1 MSQLEIRR
9 HDRFQTSICRETP
22 TTTEEPLYQLHNIP
36 NNLRHTYSRHPA
48 FSSHKTI
55 SDKITKAKPTSNP
68 PISTT
73 MLNPTPPP
81 TLREAAI
88 QAAAA
93 KNLESFSK
101 AYTPNPTQ
109 AGYIAKAMSKAC
121 NQLARTTNVC
131 NNGLVKQLC
140 FIQANNK
147 LAILSCPFPTQGPEG
162 EAIIAGSLGDS
173 FDVICP
179 VTIRLRDARGLVISV
194 VTPKSY
200 AVEPL
205 DLPISQSNPIEEE
218 GPPPTDGT
226 QPEPAG
232 PDRIK
237 IVIKD
242 PDVELCF
249 AAIPKV
255 FPLAAGYTIPVS
267 DETKK
272 PITIETP
279 TPTTDLTEFE
289 LWFEAMKYGVFNL
302 KNQSIHHHDTL
313 FVYDQLEK
321 SEFKQDDLVS
331 KFTTTVTY
339 ITQDDELYDRIT
351 ANALSAKVNAINEF
365 GSHQT
370 ITRTPPS
377 SQDSV
382 VSLIESPIVAP
393 QPPVPIQPATDFT
406 TLIEGFAK
414 AITDSS
420 AKGSLTSAERERASE
435 ATETKA
441 FYEILF
447 ASCHE
452 TLAEDGSTHKVF
464 VKATLNPQF
473 LKGVLKAIKSSK
485 ATKSMQTIMESTMTI
500 MSVSS
505 DRFAAQSNVIPNTY
519 DLPLTAALRTGNWE
533 HQHTVLHPEGIKTH
547 FGLHHLAPPRTW
559 SAAYITRQEGAT
571 MLTQQEQVEEDKSKL
586 ATKTSDL
593 YHQGLMGNIA
603 ELNEAIG
610 NFYALMHSII
620 VVRDESAPVIWH
632 EIVSFDKILRSPEG
646 KQWAKHHRNIKEVF
660 FNVFQDIQS
669 TIAGFVAEARKQGYK
684 EAIMEGRSIS
694 PLIFTLPMHQGNEL
708 RKNLQGAVLM
718 MQAGPY
724 KETPLTFNLFQ
735 PAPKVTEPIPRKR
748 ELHPDNNTAT
758 QPSRSKPADE
768 KPSLTSSMKPKQVTM
783 APGTSYPTT
792 QPLPGKTMF
801 RLHKEH
807 EDKRKLPQPGPI
819 FPHPS
824 KQGQYATMC
833 LRSAYEDRTCSY
845 TDCSHYH
852 FPAKLSAV
860 PKEVKAK
867 LKEWVSSQPNVSW
880 SAGAAEK
887 WANPEGN

>member
-1 MSQLEIRR
+1 
-9 HDRFQTSICRETP
+9 
-22 TTTEEPLYQLHNIP
+22 
-36 NNLRHTYSRHPA
+36 
-48 FSSHKTI
+48 
-55 SDKITKAKPTSNP
+55 
-68 PISTT
+68 
-73 MLNPTPPP
+73 MLNPNQQ

-88 QAAAA
+88 QAATT
-93 KNLESFSK
+93 KNLQSFSQ

-147 LAILSCPFPTQGPEG
+147 LTVLSCPFPTQAPDG

-173 FDVICP
+173 FDLICP
-179 VTIRLRDARGLVISV
+179 VTIRLRDACGRVVTI
-194 VTPKSY
+194 VTPKKF
-200 AVEPL
+200 AVETL
-205 DLPISQSNPIEEE
+205 DLPTSQSDPLEEE
-218 GPPPTDGT
+218 GPPPPTGT
-226 QPEPAG
+226 PPEQAG

-237 IVIKD
+237 VIIND
-242 PDVELCF
+242 PSEEPCF

-255 FPLAAGYTIPVS
+255 FPLAAGYTIPTEATN
-267 DETKK
+267 D

-279 TPTTDLTEFE
+279 TPNTNLTEFNI
-289 LWFEAMKYGVFNL
+289 WFEAMKYGTFNL

-313 FVYDQLEK
+313 FVYEALEK
-321 SEFKQDDLVS
+321 TEFKQDELVS
-331 KFTTTVTY
+331 KFTTTITYVTP
-339 ITQDDELYDRIT
+339 DDELYARIT
-351 ANALSAKVNAINEF
+351 ANALSTKMLAINEF
-365 GSHQT
+365 GNNQT
-370 ITRTPPS
+370 IPRTPPT

-382 VSLIESPIVAP
+382 VSLIDSPVMVPNQPTQVQAPNDLTTILES
-393 QPPVPIQPATDFT
+393 FT
-406 TLIEGFAK
+406 K

-447 ASCHE
+447 ASVYE

-473 LKGVLKAIKSSK
+473 LNGVLKAVKNSK
-485 ATKSMQTIMESTMTI
+485 ATKTLQTIMESTMTT
-500 MSVSS
+500 MTVSS
-505 DRFAAQSNVIPNTY
+505 DRFAAQSNVIPNMY
-519 DLPLTAALRTGNWE
+519 DLPLTAALRTGTWE

-547 FGLHHLAPPRTW
+547 FGMHHLAAPRTW

-586 ATKTSDL
+586 AAKTSDL

-620 VVRDESAPVIWH
+620 IVREESTPVIWQ
-632 EIVSFDKILRSPEG
+632 EIVLFDKILRSPEG
-646 KQWAKHHRNIKEVF
+646 KQWAKHHRSIKEVF

-684 EAIMEGRSIS
+684 EAIMEGRAIS
-694 PLIFTLPMHQGNEL
+694 PLIFQLPMHQGAEL
-708 RKNLQGAVLM
+708 RKNLQGTVLM

-735 PAPKVTEPIPRKR
+735 PAPKLTKQIPRKR
-748 ELHPDNNTAT
+748 ELNLDASTPT
-758 QPSRSKPADE
+758 QPPRSKATDD
-768 KPSLTSSMKPKQVTM
+768 KPSLTSNMKPKTTSTT
-783 APGTSYPTT
+783 GTPYPTT
-792 QPLPGKTMF
+792 QPLYGRTMF

-807 EDKRKLPQPGPI
+807 EDKFKLPQPGPI

-824 KQGQYATMC
+824 KQGQYAMMC
-833 LRSAYEDRTCSY
+833 LRSAYEDRTCGY
-845 TDCSHYH
+845 QDCSHYH
-852 FPAKLSAV
+852 FPAKLSTIPSAT
-860 PKEVKAK
+860 KTK
-867 LKEWVSSQPNVSW
+867 LKGWVESQPNVSW
-880 SAGAAEK
+880 STGAAAK
-887 WANPEGN
+887 WANPEGNNPSS